1 MAKAHIC
8 VQRRENTEKQI
19 AIMDITGHAPQI
31 IKTTNCLTSTS
42 IQDNDYNIL
51 LTTITSTE

>member
-42 IQDNDYNIL
+42 IQDNDYNIF
-51 LTTITSTE
+51 LTIITSK